1 MSVYPIILQKME
13 HIRKNIIKRIG
24 AVKEKLVAIKS
35 DPKKVCY
42 GYAFGIFLA
51 ATPLIGLKV
60 LIAILVTY
68 LFKWN
73 KVASIIGVF
82 HINILNGPLFYGF
95 SYLVGKF
102 ALGHET
108 SYALPEKFT
117 ISACLDLFTGNY
129 ILLLDLFAGGLILG
143 LPMAFAAYFFSYRL
157 IRRRQRK
164 AAVIFSH
171 R

>member
-1 MSVYPIILQKME
+1 MKN
-13 HIRKNIIKRIG
+13 IRKNIIKRISS
-24 AVKEKLVAIKS
+24 VKEKLLAIKS

-42 GYAFGIFLA
+42 GYAFGMFLA

-60 LIAILVTY
+60 FIAILVTY

-73 KVASIIGVF
+73 KIASIIGVF
-82 HINILNGPLFYGF
+82 HINILNAPLFYGF

-108 SYALPEKFT
+108 SYTLPGKFT
-117 ISACLDLFTGNY
+117 LSSCLDMFSGNY
-129 ILLLDLFAGGLILG
+129 LLLMDLFVGGVILG
-143 LPMAFAAYFFSYRL
+143 LPMAFTAYFFSYRL
-157 IRRRQRK
+157 ILRRQRK
-164 AAVIFSH
+164 AAIIFPH